1 MHLKKIKI
9 GEFLCSIFVLKMEV
23 KSNVLSIL
31 CFIISRKIKT
41 QLKCKKKKIC
51 AVHREGAMTDQSYQ
65 KWSVK
70 FQAGAFSMD
79 GAPQSGRSV
88 EADVNQNEA
97 LTETNKC

>member
-1 MHLKKIKI
+1 MEDKKQHFWHIMPYFIKK
-9 GEFLCSIFVLKMEV
+9 GK
-23 KSNVLSIL
+23 NNWNA
-31 CFIISRKIKT
+31 
-41 QLKCKKKKIC
+41 KKKKIC